1 MNNLI
6 ESSCVQ
12 KTGRLNE
19 IFDNNKNISI
29 WKRKLSDEL
38 SSICKYFYE
47 KNPDLA
53 FSKIINIDSFK
64 KNLNSEFET
73 DKNISVLINDIY
85 EVVKEFC
92 NIFNTKKVWLR
103 LDSIDKPMCPNFHT
117 DDVKCR
123 MVTTYL
129 GPGTQ
134 WIPKHLIDKNMTK
147 SDIMQLNVGDV
158 ALLKGEGWKGNEEN
172 GLIHRS
178 PHLNTN
184 YKRLYMTVD
193 FVDFYYKL
201 NINR

>member
-6 ESSCVQ
+6 DNTLV
-12 KTGRLNE
+12 NE
-19 IFDNNKNISI
+19 KGSLDDIFCNNNNISI
-29 WKRKLSDEL
+29 LKRQLSEDL
-38 SSICKYFYE
+38 STSCEYFYK
-47 KNPDLA
+47 KNPNLA
-53 FSKIINIDSFK
+53 FSKIININSFK
-64 KNLNSEFET
+64 KKLNTEFES
-73 DKNISVLINDIY
+73 DKNISVLIYDIY
-85 EVVKEFC
+85 EVVKKFC
-92 NIFNTKKVWLR
+92 IIFETDKVWLR
-103 LDSIDKPMCPNFHT
+103 LDSIDRPMCPNFHT

-134 WIPKHLIDKNMTK
+134 WIPQHLIDKNMTK
-147 SDIMQLNVGDV
+147 ADIMQLNVGDI
-158 ALLKGEGWKGNEEN
+158 ALLKGEGWKGNEGN

-178 PHLNTN
+178 PHSNTT